1 MAKIKVGVLMGG
13 PSSEHFV
20 SLSSGKQVAQG
31 LDKKKYQVFPILI
44 TQENK
49 WLIKS
54 YQWIEKIKDIDQN
67 ISKDVKSETC
77 AMNIEP
83 VIQKI
88 KELDVMFICLHG
100 KFGEDGRVQALLD
113 LLKVPYTGSG
123 VLASVIGLDKDSFK
137 RYFSGVIRMPK
148 SYVIEKG
155 KTIGLPKIAGKLV
168 VKPADQ
174 GSSVGVS
181 IVSSHENLLKAANK
195 AFGFCERVIVEEYI
209 DGAEVSCGVLG
220 NNDPFA
226 LEVVEIRPKGKFF
239 DYKAKYLPGETE
251 EIIPAK
257 INNSLTAQVKDMA
270 ITVHKTL
277 GCRGFSRTD
286 MIVNDKGIFVLEIN
300 TIPGLTPNS
309 LLPKEAKAS
318 GISYSKLLDIIIS
331 HAF

>member
-1 MAKIKVGVLMGG
+1 MARIKIGVLMGG
-13 PSSEHFV
+13 PSNEHFV

-31 LDKKKYQVFPILI
+31 LDKKKYEVFPILI
-44 TQENK
+44 TPKNK

-54 YQWIEKIKDIDQN
+54 YQWLENIKDIDQN
-67 ISKDVKSETC
+67 ISKKVKSKTW
-77 AMNIEP
+77 AIKIEP
-83 VIQKI
+83 VIQRI
-88 KELDVMFICLHG
+88 KELDVVFICLHG

-113 LLKVPYTGSG
+113 LLRVPYTGSG
-123 VLASVIGLDKDSFK
+123 VLASAIGLDKISFK
-137 RYFSGVIRMPK
+137 RYFSGIVKMPM
-148 SYVIEKG
+148 SYEIEKG
-155 KTIGLPKIAGKLV
+155 KSIIKPDIAGKLV

-174 GSSVGVS
+174 GSSLGVS
-181 IVSSHENLLKAANK
+181 LVSSYKELLRAVEK
-195 AFGFCERVIVEEYI
+195 AFGFCEKVIVEEYI
-209 DGAEVSCGVLG
+209 DGTEVSCGVLG

-226 LEVVEIRPKGKFF
+226 LEVVEIRPKGEFF

-251 EIIPAK
+251 EIIPAE
-257 INNSLTAQVKDMA
+257 INNSLTARVKDTA

-286 MIVNDKGIFVLEIN
+286 MIVNEKGIFVLEVN

-331 HAF
+331 CAL